1 MYIIT
6 GTSNADACN
15 VTGAEGWRTGS
26 GHIDSAST
34 TITET
39 NLMTEESLIVFEHRQ
54 FRLGVNIG
62 QVYKIS

>member
-39 NLMTEESLIVFEHRQ
+39 NLMTEESLIVFEHR
-54 FRLGVNIG
+54 
-62 QVYKIS
+62 